1 MAFGKIGIW
10 ELIFILA
17 IVLMIFGPSKLPE
30 MGKSLGKAVGAFRSQ
45 ADKVSKDF
53 DVSLDEHKEEV

>member
-17 IVLMIFGPSKLPE
+17 IVLMIFGPSKLPG